1 LQGSGDRSIN
11 TSNHS
16 GNAAIKTSPIIGE
29 SAAMGRVFERMRRV
43 APTDATVLISGDTGT
58 GKGMVAQQIHRLSGR
73 CQHRFMAINCGAIP
87 PNLLESELFGHAR
100 GAFTGANTNKIGKFE
115 AANFGTIFLDE
126 IGDMSADLQV
136 KLLKVL
142 EERSFEPVG
151 SNRTVKVNVRI
162 IAATHRDLEAAVA
175 DGRFREDLYYRLYV
189 VPINLPALRERSGD
203 IPLLVDHFLRKF
215 NTKLGFDISGFTAEA
230 MARFEAYDWPGN
242 VRELAN
248 MVERLVVLSGDGLIG
263 MDDLPTK
270 LRANLPP
277 SMPTLPV
284 ADENG
289 INLQAAVTA
298 FEKKLICQSLE
309 KTNWV
314 KTRAADLLNIK
325 RTTLVEKIK
334 RYDLQK
340 IG

>member
-1 LQGSGDRSIN
+1 M
-11 TSNHS
+11 T
-16 GNAAIKTSPIIGE
+16 
-29 SAAMGRVFERMRRV
+29 RVFDRIERV
-43 APTDATVLISGDTGT
+43 APTDATVLITGETGT
-58 GKGMVAQQIHRLSGR
+58 GKGLVAKRLHELSR
-73 CQHRFMAINCGAIP
+73 RSDKRFMAINCGAIP

-100 GAFTGANTNKIGKFE
+100 GAFTGATTSKVGKFE
-115 AANFGTIFLDE
+115 AANGGTIFLDE
-126 IGDMSADLQV
+126 IGDMGPDLQV

-151 SNRTVKVNVRI
+151 SNRTVHVDVRI

-189 VPINLPALRERSGD
+189 IPIRLPALRERAGD
-203 IPLLVDHFLRKF
+203 VPLLANHFLQQY
-215 NTKLGFDISGFTAEA
+215 NAKLEFDIRGYSAEA
-230 MARFEAYDWPGN
+230 LAIMQAYNWPGN
-242 VRELAN
+242 VRELSN
-248 MVERLVVLSGDGLIG
+248 LVERLVVLTGEGEIG
-263 MDDLPTK
+263 VDDLPAK
-270 LRANLPP
+270 LRDQPHLPTP
-277 SMPTLPV
+277 PPAEIGDTGV
-284 ADENG
+284 
-289 INLQAAVTA
+289 NLQAAVTA

-340 IG
+340 SA

>member
-1 LQGSGDRSIN
+1 MQGSGDRSIDISSQSTN
-11 TSNHS
+11 TIIETKS
-16 GNAAIKTSPIIGE
+16 IIGE
-29 SAAMGRVFERMRRV
+29 SSAMERVFKRMRRV
-43 APTDATVLISGDTGT
+43 APTDATVLIMGETGT
-58 GKGMVAQQIHRLSGR
+58 GKGLVAQQIHHLSAR
-73 CQHRFMAINCGAIP
+73 RQHRFMAINCGAIP

-189 VPINLPALRERSGD
+189 VPIRLPALKERSGD
-203 IPLLVDHFLRKF
+203 IQLLADHFLQKF
-215 NTKLGFDISGFTAEA
+215 NAKLGFRVPGFDSQVRAK
-230 MARFEAYDWPGN
+230 FEAYDWPGN

-248 MVERLVVLSGDGLIG
+248 MVERLVVLTGDGPIG
-263 MDDLPTK
+263 LDDLPTK
-270 LRANLPP
+270 LRGKLPQ
-277 SMPTLPV
+277 SIPTQT
-284 ADENG
+284 DIYENG

-334 RYDLQK
+334 RYDLK
-340 IG
+340 KTA